1 MRGLRSTIV
10 LIVIL
15 AGLAGYIYFVD
26 NKRPASGTETK
37 EKAFTGVTADDVEEI
52 RIAVAGGD
60 TSRAQ
65 KSNGMWKLVEP
76 VQTNADAGELNAI
89 AGGLANLDVDRVLDE
104 NPGDL
109 KPYGLSPAK
118 IDVAFRVKGQK
129 DLRHL
134 LIGEKTPTGGDV
146 YAQVPG
152 QKRVILVNSSLD
164 STFNKNTFAL
174 RDKSVLT
181 FDRDKVDGLEL
192 TSDGT
197 TVQLARSGDEWKL
210 TKPVAA
216 RGDYATIEGIVERL
230 ATLQMQGIVAAD
242 GGDLKQYGLDRPVAT
257 ITVVSGSSRATVM
270 FGKTDNALVFA
281 KDVSRP
287 MIFTVA
293 PTAQSDTIKP
303 VADYRRKDLFDSRS
317 FTAEHVELTRGA
329 ETLTFDK
336 SKDKDGKDAWRTA
349 AGKDVDATKMEDLLS
364 RLTGL
369 RAQSF
374 DMTANP
380 ALKTPA
386 LTAKVTY
393 GGKKMESVSF
403 ARSGTEVVAA
413 RSDEPGSA
421 TLEAMS
427 FDDVMKALDAVK

>member
-1 MRGLRSTIV
+1 
-10 LIVIL
+10 
-15 AGLAGYIYFVD
+15 
-26 NKRPASGTETK
+26 
-37 EKAFTGVTADDVEEI
+37 
-52 RIAVAGGD
+52 
-60 TSRAQ
+60 
-65 KSNGMWKLVEP
+65 
-76 VQTNADAGELNAI
+76 
-89 AGGLANLDVDRVLDE
+89 
-104 NPGDL
+104 
-109 KPYGLSPAK
+109 
-118 IDVAFRVKGQK
+118 
-129 DLRHL
+129 
-134 LIGEKTPTGGDV
+134 
-146 YAQVPG
+146 
-152 QKRVILVNSSLD
+152 VNSSLD

-421 TLEAMS
+421 TLEAMP